1 MHVHSQRHGRCYFA
15 AGPDYLPGVGCPCF
29 VKATVLY
36 PSIYN
41 AVEPVG
47 KREYTTADKDNH
59 HIRQP
64 PPRGHVQFGCRRSYL
79 LQSGESSCSAILFT
93 KLKACSAI
101 LSTQLKTCSAIL
113 IALIDPFSI
122 FPGSLL
128 HSGARVFDK
137 QFQQHSPA
145 EHRLT
150 SVSVEVDGMMVCKI
164 APEMLVV
171 PHLMANG
178 S

>member
-1 MHVHSQRHGRCYFA
+1 MFIHKDTAVAILLQDPTTS
-15 AGPDYLPGVGCPCF
+15 P
-29 VKATVLY
+29 VLDVRVSSRRQCSIHLFTM
-36 PSIYN
+36 PSSLSGNGNTPLLI
-41 AVEPVG
+41 
-47 KREYTTADKDNH
+47 RTT
-59 HIRQP
+59 IRQP
-64 PPRGHVQFGCRRSYL
+64 PPRGHVQFGCRRSHL

-93 KLKACSAI
+93 KLKTCSAI